1 MLENIE
7 MCNLSVGSPRKK
19 MLTKISL
26 YLKIALLV
34 IIIACLI
41 FIGIQY
47 IRIKALQNNIGEI
60 KIENAQLHKD
70 NLFFEGRI
78 KILTDFTNSNA
89 AIEQI
94 TNIIIFDNAKQ
105 NAINKIIEDFY
116 KCDTNINLEK

>member
-1 MLENIE
+1 
-7 MCNLSVGSPRKK
+7 

-26 YLKIALLV
+26 YLKIGLLA
-34 IIIACLI
+34 IIIACLV

-47 IRIKALQNNIGEI
+47 INIKALQNNIGEI
-60 KIENAQLHKD
+60 KIKNAQLHKD
-70 NLFFEGRI
+70 NLFFEVRI
-78 KILTDFTNSNA
+78 KILADFTNSNA